1 MKDPIAATQDAH
13 LLIVD
18 DDEEIR
24 KLLARFLRENGYRVT
39 VASDGRRL
47 KETVR
52 DAAIDLVVL
61 DIMLPGTSGFEL
73 CRELRASS
81 DTPVIML
88 TAKGGETDRIVGLEL
103 GADDYLAK
111 PFNPRE
117 LLARVKAVLRRYQ
130 SAAIAD
136 KGRRL
141 LFEGWAIDTQRRELR
156 NPAGALV
163 DLSAGE
169 YDLLLTFAEAP
180 QRILSRDHLL
190 DATRNRA
197 AFGFD
202 RTIDVQV
209 SRLRRKLGATNE
221 ADGLIKT
228 VRGAGYMFLPSVAR
242 E

>member
-1 MKDPIAATQDAH
+1 MKEQIAAVQETH
-13 LLIVD
+13 ILIVD
-18 DDEEIR
+18 DDAEIR
-24 KLLARFLRENGYRVT
+24 KLLAVFLRESGYRVT
-39 VASDGRRL
+39 VTSEGRRL
-47 KETVR
+47 PETVR
-52 DAAIDLVVL
+52 EAGIDLVVL
-61 DIMLPGTSGFEL
+61 DVMLPGANGFDL
-73 CRELRASS
+73 CRDLRASG

-130 SAAIAD
+130 SASTAD

-141 LFEGWAIDTQRRELR
+141 LFDGWAIDRQRRELR
-156 NPAGALV
+156 NPDGALI

-190 DATRNRA
+190 DVTRNRTA
-197 AFGFD
+197 AGFD

-221 ADGLIKT
+221 TDGLIKT
-228 VRGAGYMFLPSVAR
+228 VRGAGYLFLPSVVR